1 MTIPI
6 RHTRRTFV
14 SVLSWL
20 AGMTTIG
27 AADAGTAAQAP
38 AVAAGSWDLQWIDD
52 LKGQHMQVFDMADGD
67 PAAAP
72 PPLRLPRNY
81 LDAFRD
87 VYGLEFPDIR
97 TIVGIARDA
106 FPVNASDRL
115 WTKYTLGERWKI
127 TDPETKQP
135 AVRNLFMDDRTL
147 GVKAL
152 QARGTMF
159 WQCNIALNGVAQQ
172 LATALRAPVE
182 EVRADLRAG
191 LNPGVKLVPSH
202 VMAIGLVQERHAT
215 YVKL

>member
-1 MTIPI
+1 MSIPN
-6 RHTRRTFV
+6 RQSRRSFM
-14 SVLSWL
+14 SVVSWL
-20 AGMTTIG
+20 AGVAAIG
-27 AADAGTAAQAP
+27 TADAASAAQAP
-38 AVAAGSWDLQWIDD
+38 TPAAQNFDLQWIDD
-52 LKGQHMQVFDMADGD
+52 LKGRHMQVFDMADGD

-87 VYGLEFPDIR
+87 VYGQAFPDIR

-115 WTKYTLGERWKI
+115 WTKYALGERWKI
-127 TDPETKQP
+127 TDPSTKQP
-135 AVRNLFMDDRTL
+135 AVRNVFMDDATL

-152 QARGTMF
+152 QARGTIF

-172 LATALRAPVE
+172 LAGAMKVPVD

-202 VMAIGLVQERHAT
+202 VMAIGLVQEHGAT